1 MGYKAD
7 FNQNFVKYRKLHNVL
22 DQHSKRFAHLE
33 SQLKQHQRGSK
44 EFKVS
49 FGQIYVEFVTW
60 HYDVSGCK
68 GTNLRGVW

>member
-1 MGYKAD
+1 MNYEQRMRYKAD

-33 SQLKQHQRGSK
+33 SQLKNHQRGSK

-49 FGQIYVEFVTW
+49 SGQLRVEVGRCYLTLLCF
-60 HYDVSGCK
+60 
-68 GTNLRGVW
+68 RM